1 MVVEEDIKAIEEDIR
16 VIREGIR
23 GITIATTTIIITI
36 DPIDDWSLIIEEDIK
51 DIVDDLIKGDIII
64 INLKEAPK
72 L

>member
-1 MVVEEDIKAIEEDIR
+1 MVVEEGIKAIEEDIR

-23 GITIATTTIIITI
+23 GITIATTIIITI